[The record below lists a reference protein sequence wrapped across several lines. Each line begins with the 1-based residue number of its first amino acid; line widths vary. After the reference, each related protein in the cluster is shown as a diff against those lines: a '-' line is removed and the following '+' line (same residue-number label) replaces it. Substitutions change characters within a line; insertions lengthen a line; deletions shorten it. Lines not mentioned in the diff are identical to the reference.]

1 MFIHHQES
9 QIALLNEQMIS
20 SYAGTM
26 NLKNIMPLLS
36 QVKGKD
42 HVGFRFPLFQM
53 NLEEYLEE
61 HRDPLQLPLILDQ
74 VINGLS
80 ELHSLG
86 YVHRTLDA
94 THVMLNFAP

>member
-1 MFIHHQES
+1 VIT
-9 QIALLNEQMIS
+9 

-36 QVKGKD
+36 QVKGRD

-61 HRDPLQLPLILDQ
+61 HRDPPQLPLILDQ

-86 YVHRTLDA
+86 YVHRALDP
-94 THVMLNFAP
+94 THVMLNLAPL